1 MTTNTNTD
9 RGMALAQRL
18 AAQIIAG
25 EVDEFDRAAMATD
38 DGLQIDG
45 CVAWL
50 TERETVLV
58 WMGNDDDYDMQR
70 LAEVAVTR

>member
-25 EVDEFDRAAMATD
+25 EVADYDRAAMATD
-38 DGLQIDG
+38 EGLHIDG
-45 CVAWL
+45 CVAWFHKGKI
-50 TERETVLV
+50 VV
-58 WMGNDDDYDMQR
+58 WMGNDDDFDMLR
-70 LAEVAVTR
+70 LAEVPVTR